1 MLDIKL
7 IRERPDFVKG
17 ELAKRQIDPAE
28 VDRILEV
35 DQKRRKLQGEVDQIR
50 AERKRRAREVGK
62 LPPEER
68 AAEIAKIRAEEADEE
83 KAIEFFAKV
92 ASADAL
98 VSTSNPLIRLGAQLG
113 LAERELQS
121 RMLDLPNI
129 PRPYVVVGTSEA
141 DNRVIKTE
149 GTPIEFTAFKPLPH
163 WELGENLGIIDFD
176 RGVKL
181 SGTRFYVLSG
191 AGARLQ
197 RALIAWM
204 LDVKREQCYL
214 EIIPPLMVNTETVTS
229 TGHYPKNADTMY
241 RDIEDDFWFIPTAE
255 VPLTS
260 LHRDETLDESVLPI
274 YMTAYTPCFRREKM
288 SAGRDVR
295 GIKRGHQFDEVE
307 MVKLVRP
314 ETSDDEFH
322 KMVND
327 ASEICRRLKI
337 PFRVVELCTA
347 DLSFASAV
355 TYDLELWAPG
365 CAEWL
370 EVSSISNCP
379 DFQARRAKIRF
390 KTKGGKPELVH
401 TLNGSGLALPRTLIA
416 VLENYQNE
424 DGAVTIPEFLRP
436 YRGGVERM
444 GKKKRRTPPGS
455 RTSLGKGCGPC

>member
-17 ELAKRQIDPAE
+17 ELTKRGVDPAE
-28 VDRILEV
+28 VDRILEA
-35 DQKRRKLQGEVDQIR
+35 DRKRRKLQGELDQIR
-50 AERKRRAREVGK
+50 ADRKRRAREVGK
-62 LPPEER
+62 LPPDER
-68 AAEIAKIRAEEADEE
+68 AAEIAKIRSEEADEE
-83 KAIEFFAKV
+83 KLTKLVTDPAAIA
-92 ASADAL
+92 
-98 VSTSNPLIRLGAQLG
+98 TTINPSLKLAVQLA
-113 LAERELQS
+113 LAEKTVEELA
-121 RMLDLPNI
+121 LTLPNL

-149 GTPIEFTAFKPLPH
+149 GTPIEFTAFKPIPH
-163 WELGENLGIIDFD
+163 WEIGENLGIIDFD

-191 AGARLQ
+191 AGARLE

-204 LDVKREQCYL
+204 LDVKQEQGYL

-229 TGHYPKNADTMY
+229 TGHFPKNADTMY

-260 LHRDETLDESVLPI
+260 LHRDETLDEGVLPI
-274 YMTAYTPCFRREKM
+274 YMAAHTPCFRREKM

-295 GIKRGHQFDEVE
+295 GIKRGHQFDKVE

-322 KMVND
+322 KMVED
-327 ASEICRRLKI
+327 AAEICRRLKI

-355 TYDLELWAPG
+355 TYDLEMWAPG
-365 CAEWL
+365 CGEWL
-370 EVSSISNCP
+370 EVSSVSNCT
-379 DFQARRAKIRF
+379 DFQARRAKIRY
-390 KTKGGKPELVH
+390 KTKGGKP
-401 TLNGSGLALPRTLIA
+401 
-416 VLENYQNE
+416 
-424 DGAVTIPEFLRP
+424 
-436 YRGGVERM
+436 
-444 GKKKRRTPPGS
+444 
-455 RTSLGKGCGPC
+455 

>member
-7 IRERPDFVKG
+7 IRERPDFVKA
-17 ELAKRQIDPAE
+17 ELGKRGVEAAE
-28 VDRILEV
+28 VDRLLEA
-35 DQKRRKLQGEVDQIR
+35 DQKRRKLQAEVDQLR
-50 AERKRRAREVGK
+50 ADRKRRAREVGK
-62 LPPEER
+62 LAPEER

-83 KAIEFFAKV
+83 KLAKL
-92 ASADAL
+92 SADEAIDA
-98 VSTSNPLIRLGAQLG
+98 SNPLLLLGTQLG
-113 LAERELQS
+113 LAEKQVEELA
-121 RMLDLPNI
+121 LTLPNI
-129 PRPYVVVGTSEA
+129 PRSYVVVGASEA

-204 LDVKREQCYL
+204 LDVKTQEQGYL
-214 EIIPPLMVNTETVTS
+214 EIIPPLMVSRETATS
-229 TGHYPKNADTMY
+229 TGHLPKNADTMY
-241 RDIEDDFWFIPTAE
+241 HDDEDDFWFIPTAE
-255 VPLTS
+255 VPLAG

-274 YMTAYTPCFRREKM
+274 YLTAYTPCFRREKM

-295 GIKRGHQFDEVE
+295 GIKRGHQFDKVE

-322 KMVND
+322 KMVHD
-327 ASEICRRLKI
+327 AEEICRRLKI
-337 PFRVVELCTA
+337 PYRVVELCTA

-355 TYDLELWAPG
+355 TYDLEMWAPG
-365 CAEWL
+365 CGEWL
-370 EVSSISNCP
+370 EVSSVSNCT

-401 TLNGSGLALPRTLIA
+401 TLNGSGLALPRTMIA

-424 DGAVTIPEFLRP
+424 DGSVTIPEVLRP
-436 YRGGVERM
+436 YMAGLDRIR
-444 GKKKRRTPPGS
+444 KP
-455 RTSLGKGCGPC
+455 

>member
-204 LDVKREQCYL
+204 LDVKREQGYL

-295 GIKRGHQFDEVE
+295 GIKRGHQFDKVE

-370 EVSSISNCP
+370 EVSSISNCT

-424 DGAVTIPEFLRP
+424 DGSVTIPEVLRP
-436 YRGGVERM
+436 YMGGLDRIR
-444 GKKKRRTPPGS
+444 KP
-455 RTSLGKGCGPC
+455 